1 MANIQIKL
9 TMKHTVH
16 IIIIIKDVNTNNT
29 TIRQNTAIILLNHNV
44 KSQSY
49 NIIFT
54 KKTAPAWVNKL
65 ILKVNNNKI

>member
-54 KKTAPAWVNKL
+54 KKL
-65 ILKVNNNKI
+65 HQHG